1 MIDIPTAEDSIAIG
15 RQAAE
20 IAAEALEDLG
30 RALIRQKALDVA
42 RQIEIYLQFREFT
55 SLDDIRHDAGLSS
68 LAVTKIGR
76 SGYTVVHD
84 THARNLFHHD
94 PAVIGRDLHRLAY
107 VYPQFWQI
115 VERGLSEE
123 ADGYYD
129 WPGPG
134 GQIERKYMYCAPI
147 FPRQIAPD
155 GLVVAATI
163 AVDEY
168 LQPSREIRERIITL
182 AERVDAYN
190 RAEQRRIDRLRSI
203 NRLSRRISSYLNVD
217 ELLPY
222 VTKTISEAFEIDC
235 VRIFLAAGA
244 TGELSLA
251 AQFSEMPCQED
262 SDLYPF
268 LGLCYAETVALTGKH
283 YLSSEDA
290 VAMSP
295 ARADPPGQA
304 DLQGQMSGESG
315 ECRPVR
321 MIVPIKLGRSI
332 LGVLDLV
339 NGRGRT
345 FSDMDLFS
353 IWPLADQVGTA
364 LETAR
369 LHNELRELA
378 VVDERNR
385 IAREI
390 HDTLAQ
396 GFAGISMLTETA
408 RKALADDRH
417 EQVDDILSRIRM
429 LAKEKLSEARRSVQ
443 DLRPNITIQEN
454 LEALIRA
461 ELTQLAKDTPIETQF
476 DVTGEEQPVPHGIKL
491 AVVRICQEALHNIQK
506 YAQAGRVHVALT
518 YSPAAVALLVE
529 DNGIGF
535 NTLAPSANSFGLSVM
550 RERARLVGGTAAV
563 ESQVGRGTKI
573 RVDIPL

>member
-1 MIDIPTAEDSIAIG
+1 MEDSIAIG
-15 RQAAE
+15 HRAAE
-20 IAAEALEDLG
+20 IAAEALDDLG
-30 RALIRQKALDVA
+30 RTVIRQKALDVA
-42 RQIEIYLQFREFT
+42 RQIEIYLQFREFS
-55 SLDDIRHDAGLSS
+55 SLDDIRHDAELAS
-68 LAVTKIGR
+68 LAVTRIGR

-84 THARNLFHHD
+84 TKARNLFHHD
-94 PAVIGRDLHRLAY
+94 PAVIGMDLHRHAF
-107 VYPQFWQI
+107 VYPQFWGI
-115 VERGLSEE
+115 VERGLAEE
-123 ADGYYD
+123 SDGYYD

-134 GQIERKYMYCAPI
+134 DQTQRKYMYCAPI
-147 FPRQIAPD
+147 FPRQIAPE

-163 AVDEY
+163 ATDEF
-168 LQPSREIRERIITL
+168 LQPSREISQRIITL
-182 AERVDAYN
+182 AERVDAFN

-222 VTKTISEAFEIDC
+222 VTKTIAEAFEIDC
-235 VRIFLAAGA
+235 VRIFFAAGTPGTLA
-244 TGELSLA
+244 LA
-251 AQFSEMPCQED
+251 AQFGEMPCED
-262 SDLYPF
+262 DARLYPV
-268 LGLCYAETVALTGKH
+268 LDRCLAETVAITGKH
-283 YLSSEDA
+283 YSSTEHGAA
-290 VAMSP
+290 VP
-295 ARADPPGQA
+295 APEAAGVKEPC
-304 DLQGQMSGESG
+304 M
-315 ECRPVR
+315 PVR

-332 LGVLDLV
+332 LGVVDLV
-339 NGRGRT
+339 NDHGRA
-345 FSDMDLFS
+345 FSGMDLFT

-364 LETAR
+364 LENAR

-408 RKALADDRH
+408 RKALSDDQH
-417 EQVDDILSRIRM
+417 EQVEEILSRIRM

-461 ELTQLAKDTPIETQF
+461 ELAQLARDMPIETQF
-476 DVTGEEQPVPHGIKL
+476 EVTGEEQPVSQAIKL

-506 YAQAGRVHVALT
+506 YAQAGHVHVALT
-518 YSPAAVALLVE
+518 YSPTAVALLVE

-535 NTLAPSANSFGLSVM
+535 NPSTPSANSFGLSVM
-550 RERARLVGGTAAV
+550 RERARQVGGTALV

-573 RVDIPL
+573 RTSIPL

>member
-94 PAVIGRDLHRLAY
+94 PAVIDRDLHRHAF
-107 VYPQFWQI
+107 VYPQFWEI
-115 VERGLSEE
+115 VERGLTED

-134 GQIERKYMYCAPI
+134 DQIERKYMYCAPI
-147 FPRQIAPD
+147 FPSQIAPD

-163 AVDEY
+163 AIDEF
-168 LQPSREIRERIITL
+168 LRPSREIRQRIITL
-182 AERVDAYN
+182 AERVDEYN
-190 RAEQRRIDRLRSI
+190 RAEQRRVDRLRSI

-222 VTKTISEAFEIDC
+222 VTKTIARAFEIDC
-235 VRIFLAAGA
+235 VRIFLAVGA
-244 TGELSLA
+244 PGELALA
-251 AQFSEMPCQED
+251 AQFSEMPCDED
-262 SDLYPF
+262 IDLYPF
-268 LGLCYAETVALTGKH
+268 LGLCYAETVAITGKH
-283 YLSSEDA
+283 YLSSEDSA
-290 VAMSP
+290 TILP
-295 ARADPPGQA
+295 AQADPPDQVDGQ
-304 DLQGQMSGESG
+304 DGE
-315 ECRPVR
+315 RQPVR

-332 LGVLDLV
+332 LGVLDLI
-339 NGRGRT
+339 NGHGRS
-345 FSDMDLFS
+345 FSSMDLFS
-353 IWPLADQVGTA
+353 LWPLADQVGTA
-364 LETAR
+364 LENAR

-417 EQVDDILSRIRM
+417 EEVDDILSRIRI

-461 ELTQLAKDTPIETQF
+461 ELAQLAKDMPIETHF
-476 DVTGEEQPVPHGIKL
+476 VMTGEEQPVSQMIKL
-491 AVVRICQEALHNIQK
+491 AVLRICQEALHNIQK
-506 YAQAGRVHVALT
+506 YAQASRVHVDLT
-518 YSPAAVALLVE
+518 YSPTAVALLVA

-535 NTLAPSANSFGLSVM
+535 SSPAPNENSFGFSVM
-550 RERARLVGGTAAV
+550 RERARQVGGTV
-563 ESQVGRGTKI
+563 LVDSKVGKGTKI
-573 RVDIPL
+573 RVNIPL